1 MTYVTDALLTET
13 ARRWG
18 EPRRIDLV
26 FEITPRERGILHNTS
41 QPDRAHDITFF
52 VERDGRFAVI
62 AKPFFPPGVW
72 RAPSGGL
79 APGEELEAGA
89 KREALEET
97 GLAIELDRYLLRIDA
112 RFTLGAETEPWRT
125 QVFLARAPS
134 GELVPRDRR
143 EIRAAKWATRDEIQG
158 PIRAAL
164 LATGYPLFRYRVAL
178 TDATFERIDEL
189 ARAR

>member
-1 MTYVTDALLTET
+1 VYLTEAMLEAA

-18 EPRRIDLV
+18 EPRRHALT
-26 FEITPRERGILHNTS
+26 FEITPRERGVIHGTS
-41 QPDRAHDITFF
+41 QPDRVHDITLFI
-52 VERDGRFAVI
+52 ERDAHFAVI

-79 APGEELEAGA
+79 VPGEDLEAGA

-97 GLAIELDRYLLRIDA
+97 GLEIELARYLLRIDA
-112 RFTLGAETEPWRT
+112 RFTLGLEVEPWHT
-125 QVFLARAPS
+125 HVFLARAAA
-134 GELVPRDRR
+134 GELAPRDTR
-143 EIRAAKWATRDEIQG
+143 EIRAARWAAREELQG

-164 LATGYPLFRYRVAL
+164 LATGFPLFRYRVAL
-178 TDATFERIDEL
+178 TDAAFERIDEL